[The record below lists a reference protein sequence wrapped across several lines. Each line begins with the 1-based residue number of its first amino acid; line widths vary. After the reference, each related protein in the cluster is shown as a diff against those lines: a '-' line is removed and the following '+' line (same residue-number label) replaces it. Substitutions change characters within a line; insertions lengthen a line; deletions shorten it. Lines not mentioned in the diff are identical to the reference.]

1 MGTLYVACRMCKDI
15 PKVLYGKIEV
25 NDKGG
30 ISVREIEIKVK
41 LANLDEAKQKLG
53 AAGIT
58 ISQPKKQHDVVYCLP
73 ENLQSEGGDTSVNWL
88 RVRTENDSTVYFTLK
103 RSVSGSLDSIEHET
117 TVEKSD
123 ELEKILDYMGYV
135 QFSDLTKI
143 RQTGH
148 YGESIEVC
156 VDEVSPLGGFIELEK
171 LCPDDADGPAVEKE
185 LFAALDALGIE
196 YTERMTKG
204 YDELMNDYLAKN
216 EEK

>member
-1 MGTLYVACRMCKDI
+1 MGTLYIACVVGKGI
-15 PKVLYGKIEV
+15 AKVFYGKIRV
-25 NDKGG
+25 NHKGG
-30 ISVREIEIKVK
+30 ESVREIEIKVR
-41 LANLDEAKQKLG
+41 LTNLDEAKQKLA
-53 AAGIT
+53 AAGVA

-117 TVEKSD
+117 IVEKGD
-123 ELEKILDYMGYV
+123 ELEKILEYMGYV
-135 QFSDLTKI
+135 VFSDLTKV

-148 YGESIEVC
+148 YGEAIEVC
-156 VDEVSPLGGFIELEK
+156 VDEVPPLGGFIELEK

-185 LFAALDALGIE
+185 LFAALDALEIE
-196 YTERMTKG
+196 YTERMTRG